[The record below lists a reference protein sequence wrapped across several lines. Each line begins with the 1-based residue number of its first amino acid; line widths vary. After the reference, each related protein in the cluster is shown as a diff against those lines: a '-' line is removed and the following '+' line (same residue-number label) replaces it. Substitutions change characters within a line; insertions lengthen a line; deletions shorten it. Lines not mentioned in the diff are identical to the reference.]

1 MIIRTGSFSICFAKL
16 LIQYVAMVF
25 DLIQKILMDMPYLD
39 AVLKEGLRLYP
50 SVPAIS
56 RELSEDITLNNY
68 HLAQGTSVMLHIYSI
83 HRDPDVY
90 DEPDRFNP
98 DRWINKEVPVDE
110 NPYCYIPF
118 SGKW

>member
-1 MIIRTGSFSICFAKL
+1 
-16 LIQYVAMVF
+16 
-25 DLIQKILMDMPYLD
+25 MDMPYLD

>member
-1 MIIRTGSFSICFAKL
+1 
-16 LIQYVAMVF
+16 
-25 DLIQKILMDMPYLD
+25 MDMPYLD

-56 RELSEDITLNNY
+56 RELSEDIILNNY
-68 HLAQGTSVMLHIYSI
+68 HLAQGTSVMIHIYSI

-118 SGKW
+118 SGKYIVTKFSQVTKFSGKTNISLLFLPKNSSPI